1 MASAQHTLTFSKHA
15 VPLIP
20 RHCLSALLLGVTAT
34 LSSNVQARENDLG
47 NAVQTVAGIYGSI
60 WIHEMGHALTFH
72 AFGATDIDI
81 KVPRAGCRLCGET
94 TSRIPAGGFKPWQA
108 QAIAGSGVL
117 AANLAGEL
125 VLQRQSLHDCAFAQ
139 SVLGSSLVSNAIHV
153 YTYYTRYIGVDGYR
167 GNDIDAFAAS
177 GGNPHLFSAALLA
190 YTAWSLQRMRKNDI
204 PLFYVNLRF

>member
-1 MASAQHTLTFSKHA
+1 MQ
-15 VPLIP
+15 LIP
-20 RHCLSALLLGVTAT
+20 RRCLSTLLLGVAAA
-34 LSSNVQARENDLG
+34 LSSPAQALENDLG
-47 NAVQTVAGIYGSI
+47 NAIQSVAGIYSSI
-60 WIHEMGHALTFH
+60 WIHEFGHALNFH

-81 KVPRAGCRLCGET
+81 TVPRKGCWLCGET
-94 TSRIPAGGFKPWQA
+94 SSKSPAGGYPPWQA
-108 QAIAGSGVL
+108 QAIAGSGFL

-125 VLQRQSLHDCAFAQ
+125 VIQRQSLHGSAFAQ

-153 YTYYTRYIGVDGYR
+153 YAYYTRYVGVDGYR

>member
-1 MASAQHTLTFSKHA
+1 M
-15 VPLIP
+15 PLIP
-20 RHCLSALLLGVTAT
+20 RHCLSALLLGVAAA
-34 LSSNVQARENDLG
+34 LSSPAQALGNDLG

-81 KVPRAGCRLCGET
+81 KVPREGCRLCGET
-94 TSRIPAGGFKPWQA
+94 TSKIPPGGFLPWKA
-108 QAIAGSGVL
+108 QAIAGSGLL

-125 VLQRQSLHDCAFAQ
+125 VIQRQSLHDSAFAQ
-139 SVLGSSLVSNAIHV
+139 SVLGSSLVSNARHV
-153 YTYYTRYIGVDGYR
+153 YTYYTRYVGVDGYR

-177 GGNPHLFSAALLA
+177 AGNPHLFSAALLV
-190 YTAWSLQRMRKNDI
+190 YTAWSLQRMRQKEI